1 MEIGDLVQ
9 LSAYGKKL
17 KILEEFRDDIGLMV
31 SMGIVMWSSRP
42 GYRCPVNRRD
52 IKKMKVN

>member
-9 LSAYGKKL
+9 LSAYGRKL
-17 KILEEFRDDIGLMV
+17 KILEEFRHDVGLMV
-31 SMGIVMWSSRP
+31 GIGIVMWSSRP

-52 IKKMKVN
+52 IRKLKVN